1 MTCGDN
7 LVHHSYFRSSAPSS
21 GRFFK
26 RFGEV
31 QPQLLPPNG
40 AYQDAEKPFDQP
52 SSCSR
57 MPGRLEPGW
66 SVRQRHATAWSHHES
81 CRSAARLQS
90 RGAKLTAGAV
100 TRPTLSCP

>member
-66 SVRQRHATAWSHHES
+66 SVRQRHATAWSHHKKVVVIRPA
-81 CRSAARLQS
+81 CRAVVLNS
-90 RGAKLTAGAV
+90 RRV
-100 TRPTLSCP
+100 R